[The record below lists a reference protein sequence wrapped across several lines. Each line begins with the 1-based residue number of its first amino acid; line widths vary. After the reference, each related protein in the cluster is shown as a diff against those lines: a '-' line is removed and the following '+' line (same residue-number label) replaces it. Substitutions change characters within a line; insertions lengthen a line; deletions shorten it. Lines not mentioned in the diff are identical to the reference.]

1 MMGAD
6 RRADCGEGLLL
17 YLKTAEMTK
26 IPATHTNKRGK
37 GVECSQWGDMVC
49 SQGVDMECSQ
59 GGDMEYSQG
68 VYIECSQG

>member
-37 GVECSQWGDMVC
+37 GVECSQWGDM
-49 SQGVDMECSQ
+49 
-59 GGDMEYSQG
+59 EYSQ
-68 VYIECSQG
+68 